1 MGNRREIGGKL
12 EGDRWDI
19 GREIRG
25 KLEGNW
31 REIDGKLEGDS
42 WEIGGSCKR

>member
-1 MGNRREIGGKL
+1 MGNWREIGGKL

-25 KLEGNW
+25 KLEGD
-31 REIDGKLEGDS
+31 R